1 MKIDGKV
8 LADKILNDLSLEVV
22 KLKEKGVTPTL
33 AVIQIGDDHGST
45 AYIRQKQKSAEQI
58 GVTLI
63 LSHQSSVIS
72 HQKLQSIIETYNADP
87 AVHGIIVQRPLPKT
101 LHASNILPSKDVD
114 GFLTHSPY
122 PVPVAEAVL
131 TIFKQM
137 QLTGPGPVR
146 KIVVIGRGETA
157 GKPIAEALIKRGYD
171 ISVVHSQTPNP
182 DEIIKTA
189 DIVISCVGRPHV
201 VRRHNIK
208 KETILISVG
217 LSRDSEGKLHGDY
230 EEDEIED
237 IASFY
242 TPTPGGVGPVNV
254 ACLMANLVKAASKL
268 L

>member
-1 MKIDGKV
+1 M
-8 LADKILNDLSLEVV
+8 
-22 KLKEKGVTPTL
+22 
-33 AVIQIGDDHGST
+33 
-45 AYIRQKQKSAEQI
+45 R
-58 GVTLI
+58 
-63 LSHQSSVIS
+63 
-72 HQKLQSIIETYNADP
+72 
-87 AVHGIIVQRPLPKT
+87 
-101 LHASNILPSKDVD
+101 
-114 GFLTHSPY
+114 
-122 PVPVAEAVL
+122 
-131 TIFKQM
+131 IFKQR